1 MTSTTISIPSNIDPI
16 IDLRSLL
23 NSDMLMWLSTIHG
36 AYIYHDA
43 FPTQDEHT
51 QERMANDKRIAMFI
65 DELEDSRIGQAMDSL
80 SSSDFPS
87 AISSVQDR
95 RASNLP
101 TQALFQKGSEAT
113 KTVKDE
119 EVFHDS
125 NDSSTPAKEVEVKD
139 TPTEDKRDM
148 TGTPTNSLRVPTAS
162 MTKGRHGNRTLQSS
176 LFAWIRKACKDSPH
190 WFRDL
195 NPSDPEIGV
204 QALKRLSKWVAPQ
217 DNQIKHQW
225 AKAFREK
232 LDSFHL
238 HCDYSA
244 WIKELCELRLIK
256 EYYGL
261 PESSTKDLFNDML
274 TTIDGLGSDST
285 MSIFSQKWH
294 NAIDHWME
302 DNSPAHQL
310 GKNKTSINELFID
323 FQVALISYG
332 NNLRKNE

>member
-65 DELEDSRIGQAMDSL
+65 DELEDSRIGQAMDSM

-125 NDSSTPAKEVEVKD
+125 NDSSTPAKEVEVK
-139 TPTEDKRDM
+139 
-148 TGTPTNSLRVPTAS
+148 
-162 MTKGRHGNRTLQSS
+162 
-176 LFAWIRKACKDSPH
+176 
-190 WFRDL
+190 
-195 NPSDPEIGV
+195 
-204 QALKRLSKWVAPQ
+204 
-217 DNQIKHQW
+217 
-225 AKAFREK
+225 EK
-232 LDSFHL
+232 LQ
-238 HCDYSA
+238 
-244 WIKELCELRLIK
+244 RRTR
-256 EYYGL
+256 G
-261 PESSTKDLFNDML
+261 T
-274 TTIDGLGSDST
+274 
-285 MSIFSQKWH
+285 
-294 NAIDHWME
+294 
-302 DNSPAHQL
+302 
-310 GKNKTSINELFID
+310 
-323 FQVALISYG
+323 
-332 NNLRKNE
+332 